1 MKAGETVRA
10 RFTFTMPRLQHG
22 EYFVTAGIAEGTQ
35 DQHELQNWLHEA
47 LLFKSQAS
55 NSPVGIIGL
64 PMLDIELIKD

>member
-1 MKAGETVRA
+1 
-10 RFTFTMPRLQHG
+10 MPRLQHG

-47 LLFKSQAS
+47 LMFKSQAS
-55 NSPVGIIGL
+55 SSPVGIIGL